1 MKKYQI
7 IGGQYESIWYGES
20 DSLLGAKQIA
30 SRHVEAWDN
39 YQSWNT
45 PKIYLSEHTEE
56 VESRGRILTRDG
68 ERIVV
73 PTGAPYLIKDNG
85 QWTLTYFYWKRENE
99 NETVR

>member
-39 YQSWNT
+39 WQGVNV
-45 PKIYLSEHTEE
+45 PRIYLSENVKEI
-56 VESRGRILTRDG
+56 ESQGRITTRDG
-68 ERIVV
+68 ERIIV
-73 PTGAPYLIKDNG
+73 PTGEPYVVNLKGKWWII
-85 QWTLTYFYWKRENE
+85 
-99 NETVR
+99 